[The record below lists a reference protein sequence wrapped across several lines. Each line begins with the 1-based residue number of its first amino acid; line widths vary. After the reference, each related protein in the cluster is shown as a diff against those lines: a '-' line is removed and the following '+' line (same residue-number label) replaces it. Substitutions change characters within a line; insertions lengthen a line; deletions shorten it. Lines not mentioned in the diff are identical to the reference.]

1 MTVSTQNIPNSK
13 IKTATYNNTEIYM
26 YGPVDIRDTNNSK
39 TTNNTNNKRNNIH
52 HATIYN
58 NKTRNHLKN
67 DNTKIPILENKYKLV
82 RNRYKSNVNR
92 HISKIQSRINQN
104 LKNNKQKKKERYR
117 TQIHRTQKSTV
128 DKTQQPPQLKKRPI
142 HSIEEIPNA
151 VINI

>member
-13 IKTATYNNTEIYM
+13 ITTATYNNTEIYM

-104 LKNNKQKKKERYR
+104 LKK
-117 TQIHRTQKSTV
+117 
-128 DKTQQPPQLKKRPI
+128 
-142 HSIEEIPNA
+142 
-151 VINI
+151 